1 MEIDRLK
8 ELNPETSKEDFK
20 IPPSKANDP
29 QSLDINDVYEK
40 RDVLL
45 LEIEKLNK
53 NISAIEHSYSV
64 SLHSIDEKEIES
76 QEAMLKV
83 WMSDCTKIG
92 LKVKSSIN
100 SLEAETEALASN
112 DPLSVSSAGGGS
124 SAIIRLRRSIH
135 QDILQKFTKSMKR
148 YQKIQK
154 EANLKSKIQLQR
166 QYLLIK
172 PNATK
177 AELEEVAEAAGSMS
191 LTSQQVLSIAQSE
204 NSKKY
209 LEKMKE
215 RRKNIMK
222 IERGVSNLNQ
232 LAFDLNVMVEEQG
245 ETINNI
251 QGSFHQAVEY
261 TEAAGVSMSDAV
273 EIQKNIRRLRCS
285 IAWRTVINDALGATG
300 TSW

>member
-8 ELNPETSKEDFK
+8 ELNPEASKEGFK

-29 QSLDINDVYEK
+29 QSLDINEVYEK

-53 NISAIEHSYSV
+53 NIRAIEHSYSV

-92 LKVKSSIN
+92 LKVKTSIN

-124 SAIIRLRRSIH
+124 SALIRLRRSIH

-154 EANLKSKIQLQR
+154 EANIKSKIQLQR

-177 AELEEVAEAAGSMS
+177 AELEEVTEAAGSMS

-222 IERGVSNLNQ
+222 IERGVTNLNQ

-245 ETINNI
+245 KTINNI

-261 TEAAGVSMSDAV
+261 TEAAGVTMSDAV

-285 IAWRTVINDALGATG
+285 IA
-300 TSW
+300 